1 MRSSQVVSAPATTRR
16 TYVLDTSVLLA
27 AGSRAFRVF
36 AEHAVVLP
44 ISVIGELEAKR
55 NDPDHGWIARE
66 VLRTLEDL
74 RTEATLDGRTLRDE
88 ISVNEEGGTL
98 RIEFNH
104 VDRTNLPPE
113 IKHSQ
118 TRDVRVMAVAAALHD
133 ERRQAVEGAGPLD
146 QAADGEIVL
155 VSRDLPMRLVAGG
168 VLGLKTED
176 YRNDQV
182 PETGYTGISHLEVGQ
197 GQIDRL
203 YDNRELDPGEAAELP
218 LNTAVVLSNGAS
230 GSALT
235 VLKPDRKLHLI
246 RQDQQAFGVKGRS
259 AEQRIAIHHL
269 LEPSVGIVSLGGPAG
284 TGKTMLALAA
294 GLDAVMERDE
304 QERVVVFRP
313 MYSVGGQDLGFLPGS
328 EEEKMAPWAAA
339 VYDALDAIVGRD
351 KPGRDVRDEIEAR
364 GLLEVLPLTHIRGR
378 TLTNSFIIIDEA
390 QNLERPVLLSALSRL
405 GEGSR
410 VVLCGDVAQRDNLHV
425 GRYEG
430 IATVVERLK
439 GQALFA
445 HVTLTR
451 SERSP
456 IAELVT
462 ALLDGD

>member
-1 MRSSQVVSAPATTRR
+1 MVLQAVPPPLTTRR

-27 AGSRAFRVF
+27 AGSRALRVF

-55 NDPDHGWIARE
+55 NDPDHGWIARD
-66 VLRTLEDL
+66 VLRALEDL
-74 RTEATLDGRTLRDE
+74 RMSAALDGLTLRDE
-88 ISVNEEGGTL
+88 LPVNDEGGTL

-118 TRDVRVMAVAAALHD
+118 TRDVRVMAVAAALQD
-133 ERRQAVEGAGPLD
+133 ELRPPVEAVGPVDALGS
-146 QAADGEIVL
+146 GEIVL

-168 VLGLKTED
+168 VLGLTTED
-176 YRNDQV
+176 YRNDQA
-182 PETGYTGISHLEVGQ
+182 PETGYTGVDHLEVGQ
-197 GQIDRL
+197 GQLDLL
-203 YDNRELDPGEAAELP
+203 YDDRDIAVPAEVAGVP
-218 LNTAVVLSNGAS
+218 VNTAVVLTNGAS

-235 VLKPDRKLHLI
+235 VLKADRRLHLI
-246 RQDQQAFGVKGRS
+246 RPDQQAFGVKGRS
-259 AEQRIAIHHL
+259 AEQRIAIQHL
-269 LEPSVGIVSLGGPAG
+269 LDPGVGIVSLGGPAG

-304 QERVVVFRP
+304 QERVIVFRP

-364 GLLEVLPLTHIRGR
+364 DLLEVLPLTHIRGR
-378 TLTNSFIIIDEA
+378 TLTNAFIIIDEA

-425 GRYEG
+425 GRHEG

-439 GQALFA
+439 GQSLFA